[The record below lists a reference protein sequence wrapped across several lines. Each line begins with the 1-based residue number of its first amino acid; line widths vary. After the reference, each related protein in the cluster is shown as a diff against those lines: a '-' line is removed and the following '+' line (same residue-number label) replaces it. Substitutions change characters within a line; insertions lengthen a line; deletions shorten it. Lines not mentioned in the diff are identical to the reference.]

1 MKKIL
6 TLLVITTVLSLGV
19 YAQQPLTQFLLVE
32 VLGDDTGVSLRDEE
46 DMARR
51 LRRIGFKVS
60 TYDLPLDSEYF
71 GPFTY
76 LKASRKTK
84 DGTTYVTVTGARGD
98 DAYCIID
105 FASKA
110 EVSNFVN
117 SMRKAKYKQEGTLF
131 SHPKNDYEGKYG
143 KIFVRVSNRR
153 VKIVDPSHLLPD
165 DF

>member
-6 TLLVITTVLSLGV
+6 TLLVITTALSLGV

-32 VLGDDTGVSLRDEE
+32 VLDNNMGASLRGNE

-60 TYDLPLDSEYF
+60 TYKCPSHIE
-71 GPFTY
+71 PWEPHIS

-84 DGTTYVTVTGARGD
+84 DGTTYITVTSGD
-98 DAYCIID
+98 DQYCIID

-131 SHPKNDYEGKYG
+131 DHPKNDWG
-143 KIFVRVSNRR
+143 KICVRVSNRR
-153 VKIVDPSHLLPD
+153 VKILCPSHTVPD

>member
-6 TLLVITTVLSLGV
+6 TLLVITTALSLGV

-32 VLGDDTGVSLRDEE
+32 VLDDDMGVSLRDEE

-60 TYDLPLDSEYF
+60 TYKRPSHSDVMDPYTS
-71 GPFTY
+71 
-76 LKASRKTK
+76 LKASRKAK
-84 DGTTYVTVTGARGD
+84 DGTTYITVTREED
-98 DAYCIID
+98 TYCIID

-131 SHPKNDYEGKYG
+131 AHPKNDFGEIY
-143 KIFVRVSNRR
+143 VRVSNRR
-153 VKIVDPSHLLPD
+153 VKIIYPFEMLPSE
-165 DF
+165 F

>member
-6 TLLVITTVLSLGV
+6 TLLVITTALSLGV

-32 VLGDDTGVSLRDEE
+32 VLDDDMGVSLRGDE

-60 TYDLPLDSEYF
+60 TYKCPSHIE
-71 GPFTY
+71 PWEPHTS

-84 DGTTYVTVTGARGD
+84 DGTTHITIISGE

-131 SHPKNDYEGKYG
+131 AHPKNDCGQIY
-143 KIFVRVSNRR
+143 VRVSNRR
-153 VKIVDPSHLLPD
+153 VKIIYPFEMLPSE
-165 DF
+165 F

>member
-6 TLLVITTVLSLGV
+6 TLLVITTALSLGV

-32 VLGDDTGVSLRDEE
+32 VLDDDMGVSLRGDE
-46 DMARR
+46 DIARR

-60 TYDLPLDSEYF
+60 TYKCPSHIE
-71 GPFTY
+71 PWEPHTS

-84 DGTTYVTVTGARGD
+84 DGTTHITIISGE

-131 SHPKNDYEGKYG
+131 DHPKNDVSRIY
-143 KIFVRVSNRR
+143 VRVSNRR
-153 VKIVDPSHLLPD
+153 VKIIDPFEMIPD

>member
-6 TLLVITTVLSLGV
+6 TLLVITTALSLGV

-32 VLGDDTGVSLRDEE
+32 VLDDDMGVSLRGDE
-46 DMARR
+46 DIARR

-60 TYDLPLDSEYF
+60 TYKCPSHIE
-71 GPFTY
+71 PWEPHTS

-84 DGTTYVTVTGARGD
+84 DGTTHITIISGD

-131 SHPKNDYEGKYG
+131 DHPKNDWG
-143 KIFVRVSNRR
+143 KICVRVSNRR
-153 VKIVDPSHLLPD
+153 VKIVDPSHTVPD

>member
-6 TLLVITTVLSLGV
+6 TLLVITTALSLGV

-32 VLGDDTGVSLRDEE
+32 VLDNNTGASLRGDE

-60 TYDLPLDSEYF
+60 TYKCPSHIE
-71 GPFTY
+71 PWEPHIS

-84 DGTTYVTVTGARGD
+84 DGTTYITVTSGD
-98 DAYCIID
+98 DQYCIID

-131 SHPKNDYEGKYG
+131 SHPKNDWG
-143 KIFVRVSNRR
+143 KICVRVSNRR
-153 VKIVDPSHLLPD
+153 VKILCPSHTVPD

>member
-6 TLLVITTVLSLGV
+6 TLLVITTALSLGV

-32 VLGDDTGVSLRDEE
+32 VLDNNMGASLRGNE

-60 TYDLPLDSEYF
+60 TYKCPSHIE
-71 GPFTY
+71 PWEPHTS

-84 DGTTYVTVTGARGD
+84 DGTTHITIISGE

-117 SMRKAKYKQEGTLF
+117 SMRKAKYKQETSCL
-131 SHPKNDYEGKYG
+131 HL
-143 KIFVRVSNRR
+143 RHNRMLNR
-153 VKIVDPSHLLPD
+153 K
-165 DF
+165 

>member
-6 TLLVITTVLSLGV
+6 TLLVITTALSLGV

-32 VLGDDTGVSLRDEE
+32 VLDNNTGASLRGDE

-60 TYDLPLDSEYF
+60 TYKCPSHIE
-71 GPFTY
+71 PWEPHIS

-84 DGTTYVTVTGARGD
+84 DGTTYITVTSGD
-98 DAYCIID
+98 DQYCIID

-117 SMRKAKYKQEGTLF
+117 SMRKAKYKQEGTMF
-131 SHPKNDYEGKYG
+131 SHPKNDWG
-143 KIFVRVSNRR
+143 KICVRVSNRR
-153 VKIVDPSHLLPD
+153 VKISCPSHTVPD

>member
-6 TLLVITTVLSLGV
+6 TLLAITAALSLGV
-19 YAQQPLTQFLLVE
+19 YAQQPLTQFLLVK

-60 TYDLPLDSEYF
+60 TYKRPSHSDVMDPYTS
-71 GPFTY
+71 
-76 LKASRKTK
+76 LKASRTAK
-84 DGTTYVTVTGARGD
+84 DGTTYITVTREED
-98 DAYCIID
+98 TYCIID

-131 SHPKNDYEGKYG
+131 AHPKNDCGQIY
-143 KIFVRVSNRR
+143 VRVSNRR
-153 VKIVDPSHLLPD
+153 VKIIYPFEMLPSE
-165 DF
+165 F

>member
-6 TLLVITTVLSLGV
+6 TLLVITTALSLGV

-32 VLGDDTGVSLRDEE
+32 VLDNNMGASLRGNE
-46 DMARR
+46 DLARR

-60 TYDLPLDSEYF
+60 TYKCPSHIE
-71 GPFTY
+71 PWEPHIS

-84 DGTTYVTVTGARGD
+84 DGTTYITVTSGD
-98 DAYCIID
+98 DQYCIID

-131 SHPKNDYEGKYG
+131 SHPKNDWG
-143 KIFVRVSNRR
+143 KICVRVSNRR
-153 VKIVDPSHLLPD
+153 VKILCPSHTVPD

>member
-6 TLLVITTVLSLGV
+6 TLLVITTALSLGV

-32 VLGDDTGVSLRDEE
+32 VLDNNMGASLRGNE

-60 TYDLPLDSEYF
+60 TYKCPSHIE
-71 GPFTY
+71 PWEPHTS

-84 DGTTYVTVTGARGD
+84 DGTTYITVTSGEDR
-98 DAYCIID
+98 YCIID

-110 EVSNFVN
+110 EVSNFVS

-131 SHPKNDYEGKYG
+131 DHPKNDVSRIY
-143 KIFVRVSNRR
+143 VRVSNRR
-153 VKIVDPSHLLPD
+153 VKIIDPFEMIPD

>member
-1 MKKIL
+1 MKRIL
-6 TLLVITTVLSLGV
+6 TLLVITTALSLGV

-60 TYDLPLDSEYF
+60 TYKCPSHIE
-71 GPFTY
+71 PWEPHTS
-76 LKASRKTK
+76 LKASRKAK
-84 DGTTYVTVTGARGD
+84 DGTTYITVTREED
-98 DAYCIID
+98 TYCIID

-131 SHPKNDYEGKYG
+131 AHPKNDCGQIY
-143 KIFVRVSNRR
+143 VRVSNRR
-153 VKIVDPSHLLPD
+153 VKIIYPFEMLPSE
-165 DF
+165 F

>member
-6 TLLVITTVLSLGV
+6 TLLVITTALSLGV

-32 VLGDDTGVSLRDEE
+32 VLDNNTGASLRGDE

-60 TYDLPLDSEYF
+60 TYKCPSHIE
-71 GPFTY
+71 PWEPHIS

-84 DGTTYVTVTGARGD
+84 DGTAYITVTSGEDR
-98 DAYCIID
+98 YCIID

-131 SHPKNDYEGKYG
+131 SHPKNDWG
-143 KIFVRVSNRR
+143 KICVRVSNRR
-153 VKIVDPSHLLPD
+153 VKIICPSHTVPD

>member
-6 TLLVITTVLSLGV
+6 TLLVITTALSLGV

-32 VLGDDTGVSLRDEE
+32 VLDNNTGASLRGDE

-60 TYDLPLDSEYF
+60 TYKCPSHIE
-71 GPFTY
+71 PWEPHTS

-84 DGTTYVTVTGARGD
+84 DGTTHITIISGE

-117 SMRKAKYKQEGTLF
+117 SMRKSKYEQEGTLF
-131 SHPKNDYEGKYG
+131 AHPKNDCGQIY
-143 KIFVRVSNRR
+143 VRVSNRR
-153 VKIVDPSHLLPD
+153 VKIIHPFEMLPSK
-165 DF
+165 F

>member
-6 TLLVITTVLSLGV
+6 TLLVITTALSLGV

-60 TYDLPLDSEYF
+60 TYKRPSDSDVMDPY
-71 GPFTY
+71 TS
-76 LKASRKTK
+76 LKASRKAK
-84 DGTTYVTVTGARGD
+84 DGTTYITVTREED
-98 DAYCIID
+98 TYCIID

-110 EVSNFVN
+110 EFSYFVS
-117 SMRKAKYKQEGTLF
+117 SLRKSKYEQEGTLF
-131 SHPKNDYEGKYG
+131 AHPKNNSS
-143 KIFVRVSNRR
+143 KIYVRVSNRR
-153 VKIVDPSHLLPD
+153 VKIIDPFEMLPSE
-165 DF
+165 F

>member
-6 TLLVITTVLSLGV
+6 TLLVITTALSLGV

-32 VLGDDTGVSLRDEE
+32 VLDNNTGASLRGDE
-46 DMARR
+46 DIARR

-60 TYDLPLDSEYF
+60 TYKCPSHIE
-71 GPFTY
+71 PWEPHIS

-84 DGTTYVTVTGARGD
+84 DGTTYITVTSGD
-98 DAYCIID
+98 DQYCIID

-117 SMRKAKYKQEGTLF
+117 SMRKAKYKQEGTMF
-131 SHPKNDYEGKYG
+131 SHPKNDWG
-143 KIFVRVSNRR
+143 KICVRVSNRR
-153 VKIVDPSHLLPD
+153 VKISCPSHTVPD

>member
-6 TLLVITTVLSLGV
+6 TLLVITTALSLGV

-32 VLGDDTGVSLRDEE
+32 VLDNNMGASLRGDE

-60 TYDLPLDSEYF
+60 NYKCPSHIEPWEPHTS
-71 GPFTY
+71 

-84 DGTTYVTVTGARGD
+84 DGTTHITIISGD

>member
-6 TLLVITTVLSLGV
+6 TLLVITTARSLGV

-32 VLGDDTGVSLRDEE
+32 VLDNNTGASLRGDE

-60 TYDLPLDSEYF
+60 TYKCPSHIE
-71 GPFTY
+71 PWEPHIS

-84 DGTTYVTVTGARGD
+84 DGTTYITVTSGD
-98 DAYCIID
+98 DQYCIID

-117 SMRKAKYKQEGTLF
+117 SMRKAKYKQEGTMF
-131 SHPKNDYEGKYG
+131 SHPKNDWG
-143 KIFVRVSNRR
+143 KICVRVSNRR
-153 VKIVDPSHLLPD
+153 VKISCPSHTVPD

>member
-1 MKKIL
+1 
-6 TLLVITTVLSLGV
+6 
-19 YAQQPLTQFLLVE
+19 
-32 VLGDDTGVSLRDEE
+32 
-46 DMARR
+46 MARR

-60 TYDLPLDSEYF
+60 TYKCPSHIE
-71 GPFTY
+71 PWEPHTS

-84 DGTTYVTVTGARGD
+84 DGTTHITIISGE

-131 SHPKNDYEGKYG
+131 SHPKNDWG
-143 KIFVRVSNRR
+143 KICVRVSNRR
-153 VKIVDPSHLLPD
+153 VKILCPSHTVPD

>member
-6 TLLVITTVLSLGV
+6 TLLVITTALSLGV

-32 VLGDDTGVSLRDEE
+32 VLDDDMGASLRGNE

-60 TYDLPLDSEYF
+60 TYKCPSHIE
-71 GPFTY
+71 PWEPHIS

-84 DGTTYVTVTGARGD
+84 DGTTYITVTSGD
-98 DAYCIID
+98 DQYCIID

-131 SHPKNDYEGKYG
+131 SHPKNDWS
-143 KIFVRVSNRR
+143 KICVRVSNRR
-153 VKIVDPSHLLPD
+153 VKILCPSHTVPD

>member
-6 TLLVITTVLSLGV
+6 TLLVITTALSLGV

-32 VLGDDTGVSLRDEE
+32 VLDDDMGVSLRGDE
-46 DMARR
+46 DIARR

-60 TYDLPLDSEYF
+60 TYKCPSHIE
-71 GPFTY
+71 PWEPHTS

-84 DGTTYVTVTGARGD
+84 DGTTHITIISGE

-131 SHPKNDYEGKYG
+131 SHPKNDWG
-143 KIFVRVSNRR
+143 KICARVSNRR
-153 VKIVDPSHLLPD
+153 VKILCPSHTVPD

>member
-6 TLLVITTVLSLGV
+6 TLLVITTALSLGV

-32 VLGDDTGVSLRDEE
+32 VLDNNMGASLRGNE

-60 TYDLPLDSEYF
+60 TYKCPSHIE
-71 GPFTY
+71 PWEPHIS

-84 DGTTYVTVTGARGD
+84 DGTTYITVTSGD
-98 DAYCIID
+98 DQYCIID

-117 SMRKAKYKQEGTLF
+117 SMRKAKYKQEDTMF
-131 SHPKNDYEGKYG
+131 SHPKNDWG
-143 KIFVRVSNRR
+143 KICVRVSNRR
-153 VKIVDPSHLLPD
+153 VKISCPSHTVPD

>member
-1 MKKIL
+1 M
-6 TLLVITTVLSLGV
+6 
-19 YAQQPLTQFLLVE
+19 
-32 VLGDDTGVSLRDEE
+32 GVSLRGDE
-46 DMARR
+46 DIARR

-60 TYDLPLDSEYF
+60 TYKCPSHIE
-71 GPFTY
+71 PWEPHTS

-84 DGTTYVTVTGARGD
+84 DGTTYITVTSGEDR
-98 DAYCIID
+98 YCIID

-110 EVSNFVN
+110 EVSNFVS

-143 KIFVRVSNRR
+143 KIFVRVSNHR
-153 VKIVDPSHLLPD
+153 VKIVDPGHLLPD

>member
-6 TLLVITTVLSLGV
+6 TLLVITTALSLGV

-32 VLGDDTGVSLRDEE
+32 VLDNNMGASLRDDE
-46 DMARR
+46 DIARR

-60 TYDLPLDSEYF
+60 TYKCPSHIE
-71 GPFTY
+71 PWEPHTS

-84 DGTTYVTVTGARGD
+84 DGTTHITIISGD

-131 SHPKNDYEGKYG
+131 AHPKNDCGQIY
-143 KIFVRVSNRR
+143 VRVSNHR
-153 VKIVDPSHLLPD
+153 VKIIDPFEMLPSE
-165 DF
+165 F

>member
-6 TLLVITTVLSLGV
+6 TLLVITIALSLGV

-32 VLGDDTGVSLRDEE
+32 VLDDDMGVSLRDEE

-60 TYDLPLDSEYF
+60 TYKCPSHIE
-71 GPFTY
+71 PWEPHIS

-84 DGTTYVTVTGARGD
+84 DGTTYITVTSGD
-98 DAYCIID
+98 DRYCIID

-117 SMRKAKYKQEGTLF
+117 SMRKAKY
-131 SHPKNDYEGKYG
+131 
-143 KIFVRVSNRR
+143 
-153 VKIVDPSHLLPD
+153 
-165 DF
+165 

>member
-6 TLLVITTVLSLGV
+6 TLLVITTALSLGV

-32 VLGDDTGVSLRDEE
+32 VLDNNMGASLRGNE

-60 TYDLPLDSEYF
+60 TYKCPSHIE
-71 GPFTY
+71 PWEPHIS

-84 DGTTYVTVTGARGD
+84 DGTTYITVTSGD
-98 DAYCIID
+98 DQYCIID

-117 SMRKAKYKQEGTLF
+117 SMRKAKYKQEGTMF
-131 SHPKNDYEGKYG
+131 SHPQNDWG
-143 KIFVRVSNRR
+143 KICVRVSNRR
-153 VKIVDPSHLLPD
+153 VKIVCPSHTVPD

>member
-6 TLLVITTVLSLGV
+6 TLLVITTALSLGV

-32 VLGDDTGVSLRDEE
+32 VLDNNMGASLRGNE

-60 TYDLPLDSEYF
+60 TYKCPSHIE
-71 GPFTY
+71 PWEPHIS

-84 DGTTYVTVTGARGD
+84 DGTTYITVTSGD
-98 DAYCIID
+98 DQYCIID

-131 SHPKNDYEGKYG
+131 SHPKNDWG
-143 KIFVRVSNRR
+143 KICVRVSNRR
-153 VKIVDPSHLLPD
+153 VKILCPSHTVPD

>member
-6 TLLVITTVLSLGV
+6 TLLVITTALSLGV

-32 VLGDDTGVSLRDEE
+32 VLDNNMGASLRGDE
-46 DMARR
+46 DIARR

-60 TYDLPLDSEYF
+60 TYKCPSHIE
-71 GPFTY
+71 PWEPHTS

-84 DGTTYVTVTGARGD
+84 DGTTHITIISGE

-117 SMRKAKYKQEGTLF
+117 SMRKSKYEQEGTLF
-131 SHPKNDYEGKYG
+131 AHPKNDCGQIY
-143 KIFVRVSNRR
+143 VRVSNRR
-153 VKIVDPSHLLPD
+153 VKIIHPFEMLPSK
-165 DF
+165 F

>member
-6 TLLVITTVLSLGV
+6 TLLVITTALSLGV

-32 VLGDDTGVSLRDEE
+32 VLDNNTGASLRGDE

-60 TYDLPLDSEYF
+60 TYKCPSHIE
-71 GPFTY
+71 PWEPHTS

-84 DGTTYVTVTGARGD
+84 DGTTYITVTSGEDR
-98 DAYCIID
+98 YCIID

-117 SMRKAKYKQEGTLF
+117 SMRKAKYKQEGTMF
-131 SHPKNDYEGKYG
+131 SHPKNDWG
-143 KIFVRVSNRR
+143 KICVRVSNRK
-153 VKIVDPSHLLPD
+153 VKIVDPSHTVPD

>member
-6 TLLVITTVLSLGV
+6 TLLAITAALSLGV

-60 TYDLPLDSEYF
+60 TYKRPSHSDVMDPYTS
-71 GPFTY
+71 

-84 DGTTYVTVTGARGD
+84 DGTTYITVTREED
-98 DAYCIID
+98 TYCIID

-110 EVSNFVN
+110 EFSYFVS
-117 SMRKAKYKQEGTLF
+117 SLRKSKYEQEGTLF
-131 SHPKNDYEGKYG
+131 AHPKNNCGQIY
-143 KIFVRVSNRR
+143 VRVSNRR
-153 VKIVDPSHLLPD
+153 VKITDPFEMLPSE
-165 DF
+165 F

>member
-6 TLLVITTVLSLGV
+6 TLLAITAALSLGV

-32 VLGDDTGVSLRDEE
+32 VLDNNMGASLRDEE

-60 TYDLPLDSEYF
+60 TYKCPSHIE
-71 GPFTY
+71 PWEPHTS

-84 DGTTYVTVTGARGD
+84 DGTTHITIISGD
-98 DAYCIID
+98 DQYCIID

-131 SHPKNDYEGKYG
+131 AHPKNDCGQIY
-143 KIFVRVSNRR
+143 VRVSNRR
-153 VKIVDPSHLLPD
+153 VKIIDPFEMLPSE
-165 DF
+165 F

>member
-6 TLLVITTVLSLGV
+6 TLLVITTALSLGV

-32 VLGDDTGVSLRDEE
+32 VLDNNMGASLRGNE

-60 TYDLPLDSEYF
+60 TYKCPSHIE
-71 GPFTY
+71 PWEPHIS

-84 DGTTYVTVTGARGD
+84 DGTTYITVTSGD
-98 DAYCIID
+98 DQYCIID

-131 SHPKNDYEGKYG
+131 SHPKNDWG
-143 KIFVRVSNRR
+143 KICVRVSNRR
-153 VKIVDPSHLLPD
+153 VKILCPSHTFPD

>member
-6 TLLVITTVLSLGV
+6 TLLAITAALSLGV
-19 YAQQPLTQFLLVE
+19 YAQQPLTQFLQVE

-60 TYDLPLDSEYF
+60 TYKRPSHSDDMDPYTS
-71 GPFTY
+71 

-84 DGTTYVTVTGARGD
+84 DGTTYITVTREED
-98 DAYCIID
+98 TYCIID

-131 SHPKNDYEGKYG
+131 AHPKNDCGQIY
-143 KIFVRVSNRR
+143 VRVSNRR
-153 VKIVDPSHLLPD
+153 VKIIDPFEMLPSE
-165 DF
+165 F